1 MNWWGGGLFLKK
13 KKKKKTE
20 QNKYSTWKLRCRKTE
35 LCTYLLGLIYKPSPE
50 KERKKELES

>member
-1 MNWWGGGLFLKK
+1 MNWWGGGLFFKK

-35 LCTYLLGLIYKPSPE
+35 LCTYYLDSFINPAQKK
-50 KERKKELES
+50 KERKS